1 MENQSKVHPIVY
13 VQRDLLDIQRKVA
26 NKVLGLELSEEEE
39 TQYAQSLLNDEVAKY
54 FDRLEKL
61 RSKGFVKP
69 FSFSSDGMIESYT
82 MVGIHK
88 SFLLS

>member
-39 TQYAQSLLNDEVAKY
+39 AQYAQTLLNDEVAKY
-54 FDRLEKL
+54 FNNLEKL
-61 RSKGFVKP
+61 RSRGLVKP